1 MTSLEELLGE
11 SCAQKSVGTISRIAG
26 SLFAGA
32 EICLARHKEP
42 TLLEHADFGM
52 LPRDLVQA
60 AFASLCSRG
69 VLYGGAQI
77 LSKTMDS
84 TSLSPEKVE
93 LATISRNAAGEV
105 RMRPACS
112 LALSM
117 LMRLNRWILLSGNFV
132 RSCETHSLHDESA
145 GIFNCIQVAV
155 KV

>member
-117 LMRLNRWILLSGNFV
+117 LMRLTDGYFCLATLFAHVRHILFMMRALV
-132 RSCETHSLHDESA
+132 SLTAS
-145 GIFNCIQVAV
+145 
-155 KV
+155 K